1 MNHKDTLLRPFWD
14 QVVLPL
20 DANARPPRER
30 TERERAR
37 LAYWTEEDEE
47 RERKREVIRGMW
59 MRVNAS
65 LLQKRTT
72 EMVRFIQSIPDVIE
86 RMIARIE
93 SPAIQDMLA
102 RIIQS
107 EEAGVSDVMSWL
119 GEQRLVPRLLALLS
133 PEHPASTHA
142 IAADLLKGIISVS
155 APNSSFNPSGG
166 NAMDQQGGLQ
176 TGGTRDNRLVR
187 ELTNK
192 ESIATLVG
200 YLLNPVP
207 LTDAGWKGID
217 GDGPGTNRA
226 DPFIIQPLP
235 SVASATSS
243 LCNVCNVIVEVIR
256 RNNSDLAEPYLFN
269 TMRNRLMAIQ
279 SEQMQ
284 SSASSDVAPDDD
296 EPEQSAER
304 EDESRGK
311 MEAALPGLADRLA
324 IVHLGNLVA
333 AIADRFGD
341 LNAILSA
348 PRSQDRVRSELT
360 PKPLTM
366 ERFRVIELYAELL
379 HSSNMATLNRVQGSG
394 PDYSADGALTGG
406 LDGLDRLGHALHTGE
421 AGDDD
426 EPSPAAEVSQAREMP
441 VSSGSTDYSLTESD
455 DVPLSDDEEKKDA
468 KDKDKDATPTAPTSA
483 KLEELIPPPPPASE
497 ADAERLRTVMLTPDA
512 PASETPVSNKSDAGE
527 GDADADADKATAK
540 AASPTSPGGT
550 SPAGPLSTGERLKQ
564 QFIEH
569 GVLTSLLD
577 LFFEYSQNN
586 FLHHLVYD
594 ILQQILNGNVSRGKN
609 RDLVVDLFVRA
620 RLVDRVL
627 AAQRM
632 NDDTVAR
639 TPPQP
644 RLAYMGHISLIA
656 EEVVRFLDKCPADL
670 RAAIQPSF
678 SADAWDAFV
687 AGSLRET
694 RDRDN
699 APLAGG
705 KPGPGLGSGMSGT
718 SERSDSESDDD
729 DSGPTIGEPLSRSIG
744 KQNDAY
750 HDSTEDDGSMDQFW
764 PPRNA
769 RSVGMDSS
777 DDDDDDAD
785 WLRPASRDGD
795 DDFGVSIATSGWR
808 PMEDGSSARR
818 KLTAG
823 VPEHGNDGGPR

>member
-1 MNHKDTLLRPFWD
+1 M
-14 QVVLPL
+14 
-20 DANARPPRER
+20 
-30 TERERAR
+30 
-37 LAYWTEEDEE
+37 
-47 RERKREVIRGMW
+47 I
-59 MRVNAS
+59 
-65 LLQKRTT
+65 
-72 EMVRFIQSIPDVIE
+72 RFIQSIPDVIE

-133 PEHPASTHA
+133 PEYPSSTHA

-155 APNSSFNPSGG
+155 APNSSFNPQGG
-166 NAMDQQGGLQ
+166 NAMDQQGGIQ

-192 ESIATLVG
+192 ESIETLVG
-200 YLLNPVP
+200 YLLNPVQ
-207 LTDAGWKGID
+207 LTDADWKGIN

-284 SSASSDVAPDDD
+284 TSDVAPDE
-296 EPEQSAER
+296 EPSDKTDAER
-304 EDESRGK
+304 EDASRDK

-341 LNAILSA
+341 LNEILSS
-348 PRSQDRVRSELT
+348 PRSQDRVKSELT

-406 LDGLDRLGHALHTGE
+406 LDGLDKLGHALHTGE
-421 AGDDD
+421 SGEDD
-426 EPSPAAEVSQAREMP
+426 EGSPSSVAEVSQARELP

-455 DVPLSDDEEKKDA
+455 DVPLSDDDDKAAKEKEA
-468 KDKDKDATPTAPTSA
+468 KDKDTTPVAKATAR
-483 KLEELIPPPPPASE
+483 LEELIPPPSD
-497 ADAERLRTVMLTPDA
+497 ADAERLRDVMLTPDA
-512 PASETPVSNKSDAGE
+512 PKSDE
-527 GDADADADKATAK
+527 DKATAK
-540 AASPTSPGGT
+540 ASSPTETSAVPGT

-564 QFIEH
+564 QFIEY

-594 ILQQILNGNVSRGKN
+594 ILQQILNGNVSKGKN
-609 RDLVVDLFVRA
+609 RDLVIDLFVRA

-632 NDDTVAR
+632 NDDTVAAHK
-639 TPPQP
+639 P

-656 EEVVRFLDKCPADL
+656 EEVVRFLEKCPADL

-744 KQNDAY
+744 KQNDSY
-750 HDSTEDDGSMDQFW
+750 HDSNEDDGSMDQFW

-769 RSVGMDSS
+769 RGVGMDSS

-785 WLRPASRDGD
+785 WLRPGSRDAD
-795 DDFGVSIATSGWR
+795 DDFGVSTVLLVHAPSHPSLSTLCIHSHPSIHHSVPHRSHWV
-808 PMEDGSSARR
+808 EDSSSVTR
-818 KLTAG
+818 KLTLRHSRA
-823 VPEHGNDGGPR
+823 HLAARTTSMT

>member
-1 MNHKDTLLRPFWD
+1 ML
-14 QVVLPL
+14 VL
-20 DANARPPRER
+20 AN
-30 TERERAR
+30 
-37 LAYWTEEDEE
+37 
-47 RERKREVIRGMW
+47 KQMI
-59 MRVNAS
+59 
-65 LLQKRTT
+65 
-72 EMVRFIQSIPDVIE
+72 RFIQSIPDVIE

-133 PEHPASTHA
+133 PAYPPSTHA

-166 NAMDQQGGLQ
+166 NAMDQQGGSP
-176 TGGTRDNRLVR
+176 GGTRDNRLVR
-187 ELTNK
+187 ELTNR
-192 ESIATLVG
+192 ESIDTLVG
-200 YLLNPVP
+200 YLLNPVQ
-207 LTDAGWKGID
+207 LTDSGWKGVN

-226 DPFIIQPLP
+226 DPFIIHPLP

-284 SSASSDVAPDDD
+284 PDGVAPDESPD
-296 EPEQSAER
+296 EKTTAER
-304 EDESRGK
+304 EDESRDK

-333 AIADRFGD
+333 AIADRFGE
-341 LNAILSA
+341 LNEILTK
-348 PRSQDRVRSELT
+348 PRSQDRVKSELT

-379 HSSNMATLNRVQGSG
+379 HSSNMATLNRVQGTG

-406 LDGLDRLGHALHTGE
+406 LDGLDKLGHALHTGE
-421 AGDDD
+421 SGDDD
-426 EPSPAAEVSQAREMP
+426 EDSPSPEAEVSQARELP

-455 DVPLSDDEEKKDA
+455 DVPLSDDDEKA
-468 KDKDKDATPTAPTSA
+468 KDGKAEDTPVAKASA
-483 KLEELIPPPPPASE
+483 KLEELIPPPATE
-497 ADAERLRTVMLTPDA
+497 ADAERLRNVMLTPDA
-512 PASETPVSNKSDAGE
+512 PASSTPLSAKSDAG
-527 GDADADADKATAK
+527 DADADKATAK
-540 AASPTSPGGT
+540 APSAAAVGTSSTGT

-569 GVLTSLLD
+569 HVLTTLLD

-594 ILQQILNGNVSRGKN
+594 ILQQILNGNVTKGKN
-609 RDLVVDLFVRA
+609 RDLVIDLFVNA

-632 NDDTVAR
+632 NDEVVSS
-639 TPPQP
+639 TPPRP

-656 EEVVRFLDKCPADL
+656 EEIVRFLEKCPPEL

-678 SADAWDAFV
+678 SEDAWDAFV
-687 AGSLRET
+687 SGSLRET

-729 DSGPTIGEPLSRSIG
+729 DNGPTIGEPLSRSIG
-744 KQNDAY
+744 KQNDSY
-750 HDSTEDDGSMDQFW
+750 HDRTEDDGSMDQFW

-769 RSVGMDSS
+769 RVGDSS

-785 WLRPASRDGD
+785 WLRPGSREGEDE
-795 DDFGVSIATSGWR
+795 FGVST
-808 PMEDGSSARR
+808 
-818 KLTAG
+818 K
-823 VPEHGNDGGPR
+823 VQC

>member
-1 MNHKDTLLRPFWD
+1 M
-14 QVVLPL
+14 
-20 DANARPPRER
+20 
-30 TERERAR
+30 
-37 LAYWTEEDEE
+37 
-47 RERKREVIRGMW
+47 I
-59 MRVNAS
+59 
-65 LLQKRTT
+65 
-72 EMVRFIQSIPDVIE
+72 RFIQSIPDVIE

-133 PEHPASTHA
+133 PAYPSSTHA

-207 LTDAGWKGID
+207 LTDAGWKGVD

-226 DPFIIQPLP
+226 DPFIIHPLP
-235 SVASATSS
+235 SVASVTSS

-284 SSASSDVAPDDD
+284 ADPAEVAPDAQPDSSSPGAGSGASASASSPS
-296 EPEQSAER
+296 PAER
-304 EDESRGK
+304 EDASRDK

-341 LNAILSA
+341 LNKILAS

-360 PKPLTM
+360 RKPLTM

-421 AGDDD
+421 SGDDD
-426 EPSPAAEVSQAREMP
+426 DDDGGDGDGDGTPEPTADVSQARELP
-441 VSSGSTDYSLTESD
+441 VSSASTDYSLTESD
-455 DVPLSDDEEKKDA
+455 DVPLSDDDDK
-468 KDKDKDATPTAPTSA
+468 KDKDAKAKDEEQTPVAKATA
-483 KLEELIPPPPPASE
+483 KLEELIPPPATD
-497 ADAERLRTVMLTPDA
+497 ADAERLRDVLLAPDA
-512 PASETPVSNKSDAGE
+512 PASEKPLSAKSEAGDAD

-540 AASPTSPGGT
+540 AASP
-550 SPAGPLSTGERLKQ
+550 AGAGSAGDAALSTGERLKQ
-564 QFIEH
+564 QFIEY
-569 GVLTSLLD
+569 GVLSTLLD

-594 ILQQILNGNVSRGKN
+594 ILQQILNGSVARGKN
-609 RDLVVDLFVRA
+609 RELVVDLFTRA
-620 RLVDRVL
+620 HLVDRVL

-632 NDDTVAR
+632 NDAVVASA
-639 TPPQP
+639 PPRP

-656 EEVVRFLDKCPADL
+656 EEVVRFLDKCPGEL

-729 DSGPTIGEPLSRSIG
+729 DSGPTIGEPLSRTIG

-750 HDSTEDDGSMDQFW
+750 HDSGEDDGSMDQFW

-769 RSVGMDSS
+769 RSVSMDSS

-785 WLRPASRDGD
+785 WLRPGSREGE
-795 DDFGVSIATSGWR
+795 DDFGVSFPPAVLSDAAQLPHSAGPDSG
-808 PMEDGSSARR
+808 
-818 KLTAG
+818 
-823 VPEHGNDGGPR
+823 GGGF